1 MMENPRTPS
10 STGRVTSFA
19 PWYVALLLNFCYLAN
34 IGRMTS
40 QQAYR
45 AQTHI
50 VSDAD
55 VQRLIDQATRIID
68 PMAED
73 SWAQYCLI
81 LMPTYRTRIEREA
94 EVARRAEQARIE
106 AEERAAEEE
115 RRIAKEKHVAAEKLK
130 RKKQQES
137 QQRDRERS
145 RTTRNTETAPLSP
158 SSSRA
163 VVQRK
168 SASSIGDS
176 NSGSDVVRSR
186 RPQRGSQKTGSG
198 KGKGKAPK
206 EGAEEYQEPPLL
218 PKHAK
223 LVSCT

>member
-1 MMENPRTPS
+1 
-10 STGRVTSFA
+10 
-19 PWYVALLLNFCYLAN
+19 
-34 IGRMTS
+34 MTS
-40 QQAYR
+40 QQAYW

-50 VSDAD
+50 ASDAD

-68 PMAED
+68 PMEED

-81 LMPTYRTRIEREA
+81 LMPTYRIEREA
-94 EVARRAEQARIE
+94 EVARRAKQARIE

-115 RRIAKEKHVAAEKLK
+115 RRIAKEKHAAAEKLK

-158 SSSRA
+158 SSSHA

-186 RPQRGSQKTGSG
+186 RPRRGSQKTGSG

-206 EGAEEYQEPPLL
+206 EEAEEYQEPPLL
-218 PKHAK
+218 PKHVK